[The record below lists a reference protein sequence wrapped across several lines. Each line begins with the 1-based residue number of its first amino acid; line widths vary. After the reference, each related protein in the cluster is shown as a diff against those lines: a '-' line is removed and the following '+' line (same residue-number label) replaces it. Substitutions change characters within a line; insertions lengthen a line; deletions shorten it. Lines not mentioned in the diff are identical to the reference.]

1 MKLTDATTELLKSAL
16 GDLEEPFSDELE
28 ESAVSITACLKN
40 VLKSAPG
47 SNKESGDS
55 RKRTESEKV

>member
-28 ESAVSITACLKN
+28 ESAVSITTCLKN

-47 SNKESGDS
+47 SKKESGDS
-55 RKRTESEKV
+55 RKSTESEKV

>member
-28 ESAVSITACLKN
+28 EMAVSITTCLKN
-40 VLKSAPG
+40 VLKSAPR

-55 RKRTESEKV
+55 RKSTESEKV

>member
-1 MKLTDATTELLKSAL
+1 MKLMDATTELLKSAL

-28 ESAVSITACLKN
+28 ESAVSITTCLKN
-40 VLKSAPG
+40 VLKSAPR

-55 RKRTESEKV
+55 RKSTESEKV